1 MKAGGPQTDLLFR
14 LMGATSLRAK
24 VIAGNVANVNT
35 PGFLRKEVR
44 FEELLEKAAAR
55 GEPLSGIE
63 PQVLED
69 LATET
74 RSDGNNVTLETELNA
89 MRENRLMYETYST
102 IVQMHFELLRTGIKD
117 GN

>member
-1 MKAGGPQTDLLFR
+1 MEAGSPQTDLLFR

-35 PGFLRKEVR
+35 PGFTRKEVR
-44 FEELLEKAAAR
+44 FEELLAKASAR
-55 GEPLSGIE
+55 GESLGDIE

-69 LATET
+69 LVSEA
-74 RSDGNNVTLETELNA
+74 RPDGNNVTLETELNA